1 MGQGCA
7 LTRNNMSGHSKWAT
21 TKRAKAVVDAKRAGV
36 FTRAA
41 HLITL
46 AAREKGGSPETNFSL
61 RLAIE
66 KARAVNMPKENIER
80 AIKRGTRELAGEML
94 EEIIYEGFGPGGVAL
109 IIQTLTDNR
118 NRSVSEIKHALAK
131 HGGNLGTANSVLWMF
146 EKRGELGIETGVL
159 TDERELALIER
170 GAEDIIKDE
179 DGITIV
185 TRSEKFQHVKEYL
198 EQEGIV
204 PAFTEVSLAPK
215 KKVSAPPDV
224 QEKIDALREVLE
236 EMPDVV
242 SVSTNL
248 A

>member
-1 MGQGCA
+1 M
-7 LTRNNMSGHSKWAT
+7 THRMSGHSKWAT

-46 AAREKGGSPETNFSL
+46 AAREKGGNPDANFSL

-80 AIKRGTRELAGEML
+80 SIKRGTGELAGETL
-94 EEIIYEGFGPGGVAL
+94 EEITYEGFGPGGVAL
-109 IIQTLTDNR
+109 IIQTLTNNR
-118 NRSVSEIKHALAK
+118 NRSVSEIKHALSK
-131 HGGNLGTANSVLWMF
+131 HSGNLGAANSVLWMF
-146 EKRGELGIETGVL
+146 EKRGELGIETNAL
-159 TDERELALIER
+159 TDARELCLIEQ

-179 DGITIV
+179 YGITVV
-185 TRSEKFQHVKEYL
+185 TRPEKFQHVKEYF
-198 EQEGIV
+198 EREGITPV
-204 PAFTEVSLAPK
+204 FAEVSLVPK
-215 KKVSAPPDV
+215 EKVFAPPDV
-224 QEKIDALREVLE
+224 QERINALSEVLE